1 MGALNPFLET
11 VSSSAKVIEHFLD
24 DAMIRYINIVKKG
37 INLLRKIGI
46 IIFSIILVILGY
58 FTINSAK
65 NAFRARG
72 EFPKSYAQ
80 QQVKHRL
87 VLITKELDT
96 PFWDKVKAGALEQAK
111 ESDASL
117 EVWGSYGNNREDFIK
132 KFEIAIHSKVDGI
145 IIQGLDDDD
154 FIHMTK
160 IKAAF
165 YGIPVIYIANDV
177 NLEKSLRKTYVGSDQ
192 YLAGKLIANQLISD
206 MGKSGEVV
214 LLCDNKDEY
223 YQQQRLHGML
233 EILNTFPEIQIQI
246 AKTQNTEERVTA
258 TTSDTLNKLPG
269 VDAFIAVNANMA
281 GDMIKEIGKRSQVD
295 PYFIYSFDDGSE
307 SLSLF
312 KEGKLDGMIEQ
323 SPKEMGKLSVM
334 YMMQSLNNPTLT
346 LDMNGYL
353 TDIRLTKAVNPR

>member
-1 MGALNPFLET
+1 M
-11 VSSSAKVIEHFLD
+11 
-24 DAMIRYINIVKKG
+24 
-37 INLLRKIGI
+37 RKIGI

-96 PFWDKVKAGALEQAK
+96 PFWDKVKAGALELAK

-145 IIQGLDDDD
+145 IIQGLD
-154 FIHMTK
+154 
-160 IKAAF
+160 
-165 YGIPVIYIANDV
+165 DV